1 MKLRP
6 LSYTAQE
13 LRQEA
18 SARAGKMSIQGVQ
31 PKISALL
38 RAKEA
43 RFEIVDR
50 GGTYILKPQCD
61 YPELPENEA
70 LTMTLAEIAG
80 IEVPE
85 HGLVSSKDGS
95 WTYFVK
101 RFDRAGRKGKL
112 AVEDF
117 AQLSGASRETK
128 YESSMEKVAA
138 IIDRSCTFP
147 FLEKIKLF
155 ERTLFSFLVGNEDMH
170 LKNFSLIT
178 RDGKHELSP
187 AYDLVNSTIAL
198 ASPQE
203 EMALPLRGKKSK
215 LTADDFTAY
224 FGRDRLGL
232 NDNVIEDLVSRL
244 RLCFPRW
251 KELIRKSHL
260 SAGMKKRY
268 EALLTKRAM
277 LFDVKLLKAI
287 S

>member
-1 MKLRP
+1 MKLQP
-6 LSYTAQE
+6 LPYTAQE

-18 SARAGKMSIQGVQ
+18 AARAGKMSIQGVQ
-31 PKISALL
+31 PKISAILKV
-38 RAKEA
+38 KEA

-70 LTMTLAEIAG
+70 LTMTLAKIAS

-85 HGLVSSKDGS
+85 HGLVPSKDGN

-138 IIDRSCTFP
+138 IIDRYCTFP
-147 FLEKIKLF
+147 LLEKIKLF

-178 RDGKHELSP
+178 RDGKYELSP

-198 ASPQE
+198 ANPQE

-224 FGRDRLGL
+224 FGRDRLWL

-244 RLCFPRW
+244 RLSFPRW

-260 SAGMKKRY
+260 SPGMKKKY
-268 EALLTKRAM
+268 EALLTKRAL
-277 LFDVKLLKAI
+277 LFPL
-287 S
+287 